1 MKFKINKVSSGRT
14 SKNVEA
20 KETKSSGKRK
30 SSLTNHEIPKAHNS
44 VINFFFLTLYFFLK
58 FKPHS

>member
-1 MKFKINKVSSGRT
+1 MNFKINKVSSGRT

-44 VINFFFLTLYFFLK
+44 VINFFFLTL
-58 FKPHS
+58 